1 MPTPSRPR
9 RAFAPVWWA
18 VLGIMALSIGLEC
31 WAVTHDLPYPGV
43 DEPVFVKP
51 AVHMVSTGD
60 LDPHWFGH
68 PGSTTIYPLA
78 GIYHAW
84 DTVAHG
90 GPVFSADP
98 NLAHRFA
105 ADPGTFYLIGRLWS
119 IAFAVGAIPL
129 IFLLGRRCFSTRVGL
144 AGAALWAVIPLWVS
158 YGRIVRTDSAGVFFA
173 LLALLL
179 ILRLLKRASLRDYIL
194 AGAAIG
200 VGISTRYFLVTL
212 LAAFVTAGVVALRRG
227 VPGASVRGIAAG
239 VGAAV
244 VALVLTTPYFLLDWS
259 TARASLTNE
268 NASHVGHNG
277 LSPLGN
283 LRWYLGNSI
292 PNVISWPVALLAVV
306 GISFAVVHRRDPRR
320 LVLLVAGATFLVAIS
335 MSKLHWD
342 RWPLPILPVFVLFA
356 VDGLVRLTSALDAR
370 VGRPALAPAFA
381 IVGIA
386 LVAFLP
392 AKDVVQLNMRESVPS
407 TRVLARQWI
416 EKNVPEDSSVVREL
430 KTVPLNNTDL
440 RWKSRFSLPY
450 GGWTL
455 NRYRLDGFQ
464 YFITNASISGA
475 YTTQPRHYPAQ
486 ALLYKELRQQA
497 CLLHVFRPTASRDGP
512 MIRVYELPPGA
523 RGLCRPAAAA

>member
-1 MPTPSRPR
+1 
-9 RAFAPVWWA
+9 VWWA
-18 VLGIMALSIGLEC
+18 VLGIMVLSIGLEC

-51 AVHMVSTGD
+51 AVHMASTGD

-84 DTVAHG
+84 DAVAHG

-105 ADPGTFYLIGRLWS
+105 TSPGTFYLLGRLWS

-158 YGRIVRTDSAGVFFA
+158 YGRVVRTDSAGVFFA

-179 ILRLLKRASLRDYIL
+179 ILRLLQRASLRNQVV
-194 AGAAIG
+194 AGAAVG

-212 LAAFVTAGVVALRRG
+212 LAALVAAGVMALRRHA
-227 VPGASVRGIAAG
+227 PGASVRGIVAG

-244 VALVLTTPYFLLDWS
+244 AAFVLTTPYFLLDWS
-259 TARASLTNE
+259 AARASLTNE
-268 NASHVGHNG
+268 NASHVGHDG
-277 LSPLGN
+277 LSPAGN
-283 LRWYLGNSI
+283 LWWYLRDAI
-292 PNVISWPVALLAVV
+292 PGVISWPVALLAVV
-306 GISFAVVHRRDPRR
+306 GIFFAIVHRRDPRR
-320 LVLLVAGATFLVAIS
+320 LVLLVAGAAFLVAIS

-356 VDGLVRLTSALDAR
+356 ADGLAHLVSALDAR
-370 VGRPALAPAFA
+370 VKRPALAPAFA
-381 IVGIA
+381 VAGIA
-386 LVAFLP
+386 LVALLP
-392 AKDVVQLNMRESVPS
+392 AKEVVQLNMRESRPS
-407 TRVLARQWI
+407 TRVVARQWI

-430 KTVPLNNTDL
+430 KTAPLNDTDL

-455 NRYRLDGFQ
+455 DRYRLDGVQ
-464 YFITNASISGA
+464 YFVTNASISGA
-475 YTTQPRHYPAQ
+475 YTTQPRHYPSE
-486 ALLYKELRQQA
+486 ALLYRELRQQG
-497 CLLHVFRPTASRDGP
+497 CLLHVFRPTALRDGP
-512 MIRVYELPPGA
+512 TIRVYELPPGA
-523 RGLCRPAAAA
+523 RGLCPPTTKA

>member
-1 MPTPSRPR
+1 M
-9 RAFAPVWWA
+9 WWA
-18 VLGIMALSIGLEC
+18 VLGIMVLSIGLEC

-43 DEPVFVKP
+43 DEPVFVKS
-51 AVHMVSTGD
+51 AVNIASTGD

-68 PGSTTIYPLA
+68 PGSTTIYPLV

-84 DTVAHG
+84 DAVAHG

-119 IAFAVGAIPL
+119 IAYAVGAIPL
-129 IFLLGRRCFSTRVGL
+129 IFLLGRRCFSTHVGL

-179 ILRLLKRASLRDYIL
+179 ILRLLERASLRNQVA
-194 AGAAIG
+194 AGAAVG

-212 LAAFVTAGVVALRRG
+212 LAALVAAGIMALRRHS
-227 VPGASVRGIAAG
+227 PGASVRGIAAG
-239 VGAAV
+239 VSAAI
-244 VALVLTTPYFLLDWS
+244 AAFVLTTPYFLLDWS
-259 TARASLTNE
+259 AARASLTNE
-268 NASHVGHNG
+268 NASHVGHDG
-277 LSPLGN
+277 LSPAGN
-283 LRWYLGNSI
+283 LWWYLRDAI
-292 PNVISWPVALLAVV
+292 PSVISWPVALLAVV
-306 GISFAVVHRRDPRR
+306 GIFFAIVHRRDPRR

-356 VDGLVRLTSALDAR
+356 VDGLVGLASALDAR
-370 VGRPALAPAFA
+370 VGRPALAPTFA
-381 IVGIA
+381 VVGVA

-392 AKDVVQLNMRESVPS
+392 AKEVVQLNMRESRPS

-430 KTVPLNNTDL
+430 KTAPLNDTDL
-440 RWKSRFSLPY
+440 RWMSRFSLPY

-455 NRYRLDGFQ
+455 DQYRLEGFQ
-464 YFITNASISGA
+464 YFVTNASISGA
-475 YTTQPRHYPAQ
+475 YTTQPHHYPAQ
-486 ALLYKELRQQA
+486 ARLYRELRQQA

-512 MIRVYELPPGA
+512 VIRVYELPPSA
-523 RGLCRPAAAA
+523 RGLCRPTAKA